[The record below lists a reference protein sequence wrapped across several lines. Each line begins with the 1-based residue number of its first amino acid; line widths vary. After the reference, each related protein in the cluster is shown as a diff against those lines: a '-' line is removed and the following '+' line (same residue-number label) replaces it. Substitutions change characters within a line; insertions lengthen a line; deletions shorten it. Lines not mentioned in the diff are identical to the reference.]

1 MKPIWRYAAGVA
13 RRMTPFLPAGLRLGF
28 RYRAMQYS
36 GTMEE
41 ELRHLDSFVGRRDV
55 ALDVGANVG
64 FYTYRLARLFPRVL
78 AFEPNDG
85 VTHDLKSWMPPHVQL
100 IEKAISSHAGE
111 ATLKLPWVGG
121 GVYDGWASLEPN
133 NLPTA
138 ERYTEKTVKL
148 DCLDSW
154 INENVSFIKIDVE
167 GHELEV
173 LRGASKLI
181 AKHRPVVL
189 TEVRDANRYAVTAYF
204 SELKYDLKRLSDFVR
219 AEPSPENFIFVPRG

>member
-1 MKPIWRYAAGVA
+1 
-13 RRMTPFLPAGLRLGF
+13 MTPFLPAGQRLGF
-28 RYRAMQYS
+28 RYRAMQLT
-36 GTMEE
+36 GTMEG
-41 ELRHLDSFVGRRDV
+41 ELQHLDSLVGRREV

-64 FYTYRLARLFPRVL
+64 YYTYRLAGLFPRVL

-85 VTHDLKSWMPPHVQL
+85 VTHDLKSWRPPHVQL
-100 IEKAISSHAGE
+100 IEKAISSQPGE

-121 GVYDGWASLEPN
+121 GVYDGWASLEAN
-133 NLPTA
+133 NLPAA

-148 DCLDSW
+148 ECLDAW
-154 INENVSFIKIDVE
+154 INETVSFIKIDVE

-189 TEVRDANRYAVTAYF
+189 TEVRDANRDVVADYF
-204 SELKYDLKRLSDFVR
+204 SNLKYDLKRLSDFVK